1 MKIPTDL
8 PIHRITLPTP
18 FPVGPVNLYL
28 ITEPELILIDCG
40 PRTPKAREILDL
52 ELATIG
58 VSAEQLK
65 KIVLTHSHQDHYGLA
80 EELARRSGAPIYASA
95 IEHPMLQHAPEVR
108 EFYERLMTE
117 AGTPPELLARMGALF
132 QYLEGVSEAVEMCH
146 SIDELPYL
154 SCGDAK
160 FSFIAT
166 PGHTPG
172 SISFWEPQRRLLI
185 AGDTVIERIT
195 PNPFS
200 APDPNA
206 PHGRFRSLA
215 AYWQTFEA
223 IEGLNTAVIHAG
235 HGRPVTDFP
244 AYHRWSIELHESRQ
258 QVILKAIR
266 AGAHTPHEIATSL
279 FPEVMQEG
287 SFLALTEIFSH
298 LDLLEEEGRVRSGM
312 RKGVAIY
319 SVDGT

>member
-1 MKIPTDL
+1 MKISADL

-28 ITEPELILIDCG
+28 ITEPELTLIDCG
-40 PRTPKAREILDL
+40 PRTPKARETLDL

-65 KIVLTHSHQDHYGLA
+65 KIILTHSHQDHYGLA
-80 EELARRSGAPIYASA
+80 EELRRRSGAPIYASPV
-95 IEHPMLQHAPEVR
+95 EHSTLRHDPEMR
-108 EFYERLMTE
+108 QFYERIMTE
-117 AGTPPELLARMGALF
+117 AGSPPELLARMDALF
-132 QYLEGVSEAVEMCH
+132 VYLEGVSEAIETCH
-146 SIDELPYL
+146 CIDELPYL
-154 SCGDAK
+154 EAGPAK

-172 SISFWEPQRRLLI
+172 SISFWEPQRRMLI

-200 APDPNA
+200 APDPDA

-215 AYWQTFEA
+215 AYWQTFRT
-223 IEGLNTAVIHAG
+223 IERLNTAVIHAG
-235 HGRPVTDFP
+235 HGQPVTDFP

-258 QVILKAIR
+258 RVILKAIR
-266 AGAHTPHEIATSL
+266 SGAHTPHQIATSL

-312 RKGVAIY
+312 RAGVAVY
-319 SVDGT
+319 SLRGA